1 MAEETH
7 WLRLIKKGEKHMRF
21 EAKSENELRRENLI
35 PAGEYGFEVLTAEDK
50 QSAKGNDMI
59 ALKLIVYMSD
69 GSQRHVYDWILEAFA
84 FKLRH
89 FCEATGLIEDYNAG
103 RLCAADC
110 VGRSGKVKIGINED
124 KSGDYPPSNRVLDY
138 IVAKGNAQPA
148 APAAVPKQAPRESAK
163 QLDDDEKLPF

>member
-1 MAEETH
+1 
-7 WLRLIKKGEKHMRF
+7 MRF

-35 PAGEYGFEVLTAEDK
+35 PAGEYPFEVLTAEDK
-50 QSAKGNDMI
+50 KSAKGNDMI
-59 ALKLIVYMSD
+59 ALKLIVYMWD

-89 FCEATGLIEDYNAG
+89 FCEVTGLIENYNSG

-124 KSGDYPPSNRVLDY
+124 KSGDYPPNNKVLDY
-138 IVAKGNAQPA
+138 IVPKGNAQQD
-148 APAAVPKQAPRESAK
+148 APAAVQKHAPRESAK

>member
-1 MAEETH
+1 
-7 WLRLIKKGEKHMRF
+7 MRF
-21 EAKSENELRRENLI
+21 EAKSENDIKRESLI

-50 QSAKGNDMI
+50 RSAKGNDMI

-89 FCEATGLIEDYNAG
+89 FCEATGLIDHYNAG

-110 VGRSGKVKIGINED
+110 VGRSGKVKLGINED
-124 KSGDYPPSNRVLDY
+124 KSGDYPPNNKVIDY
-138 IVAKGNAQPA
+138 VVAKGNAQTA
-148 APAAVPKQAPRESAK
+148 AQAAVPKQAPRESAK
-163 QLDDDEKLPF
+163 HIDDDEKLPF

>member
-7 WLRLIKKGEKHMRF
+7 RVRLIKKGEKHMRF

-148 APAAVPKQAPRESAK
+148 APAVQKQAPHKAAPNV
-163 QLDDDEKLPF
+163 DDDEKLPF

>member
-1 MAEETH
+1 
-7 WLRLIKKGEKHMRF
+7 MRF

-50 QSAKGNDMI
+50 VSAKGNDMI
-59 ALKLIVYMSD
+59 ALKLIVYLSD

-138 IVAKGNAQPA
+138 IVAKGSAQPA
-148 APAAVPKQAPRESAK
+148 APAAVPKQAPHKAAPNV
-163 QLDDDEKLPF
+163 DDDEKLPF